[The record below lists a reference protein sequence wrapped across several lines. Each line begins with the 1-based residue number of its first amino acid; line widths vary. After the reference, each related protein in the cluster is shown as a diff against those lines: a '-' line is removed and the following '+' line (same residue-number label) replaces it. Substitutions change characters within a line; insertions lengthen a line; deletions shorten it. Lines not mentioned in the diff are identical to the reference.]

1 MKRSHTQSLGE
12 IIREILKDSV
22 TGRKLREVQ
31 LIGAWEEVVGKTVA
45 KRTKNLYIRNR
56 KLYVELTSSV
66 VRNELMMI
74 RTSLVGALNKKAG
87 EDLIEEIVLR

>member
-1 MKRSHTQSLGE
+1 MKRSHIQSLGE
-12 IIREILKDSV
+12 IIREMLKDSV

-45 KRTKNLYIRNR
+45 KRTKKLYIRNK

-74 RTSLVGALNKKAG
+74 RSSLVSALNRKVG
-87 EDLIEEIVLR
+87 EELVEEIVLK

>member
-1 MKRSHTQSLGE
+1 MRRSHTQSLGE

-74 RTSLVGALNKKAG
+74 RSSLVGALNKKAG

>member
-1 MKRSHTQSLGE
+1 MKRSHTQTLGE

-22 TGRKLREVQ
+22 TGQKLKEVQ

-45 KRTKNLYIRNR
+45 RRTKNLYIRNK
-56 KLYVELTSSV
+56 KLYVELSSSV

-74 RTSLVGALNKKAG
+74 RSSLVGALNKRTG
-87 EDLIEEIVLR
+87 EELIKDIVLK